1 MEERVII
8 LGDSPF
14 LKEVEEKINYVTE
27 KYYTLGIN
35 RIINKF
41 NTHCHIFV
49 DQHLIPLTN
58 ERQDLKTVT
67 LYSYGDLIQKRSR
80 ELYDTYPCGTNN
92 VVEKDGKLA
101 WCGFTHDYALSYC
114 IHKGA
119 KEIILIGAADFSNG
133 HYSVTH
139 DFVYSDSLKKQSIKF
154 IENVCSKYADI
165 KTCNSNSALNIE
177 RISIENLLK

>member
-1 MEERVII
+1 MEEKVIV

-14 LKEVEEKINYVTE
+14 LKEVEEKVNYVTE

-41 NTHCHIFV
+41 STHCHIFV

-67 LYSYGDLIQKRSR
+67 LYSYGDLIQKRSK
-80 ELYDTYPCGTNN
+80 EFYDTYPCGTGN

-119 KEIILIGAADFSNG
+119 KEIILIGAADFSKG
-133 HYSVTH
+133 HYSVSN
-139 DFVYSDSLKKQSIKF
+139 DFVYSDSLKKQSIRF
-154 IENVCSKYADI
+154 IENVCSKYATI
-165 KTCNSNSALNIE
+165 KTLMIFFILALKKVLI
-177 RISIENLLK
+177 